1 MFTHPH
7 VVPAPK
13 RIANGNGH
21 ANGNLKPVYAT
32 APIHQYP
39 ALLIKS
45 VRVVS
50 LLFMP
55 NLEVFTG
62 IHTFFIFQFWTACVV
77 FGPLLWTEVRWWSSN
92 GKSTWTHFLLIALI
106 PIIAFVVVNSGMK
119 IPGLEVLLIR

>member
-7 VVPAPK
+7 VVPAPR
-13 RIANGNGH
+13 RIPNGNGH

-50 LLFMP
+50 LSFILDLDVFAD
-55 NLEVFTG
+55 LEFAPFLV
-62 IHTFFIFQFWTACVV
+62 
-77 FGPLLWTEVRWWSSN
+77 LDRLRRLWPFAMDRN
-92 GKSTWTHFLLIALI
+92 
-106 PIIAFVVVNSGMK
+106 PVVVLEWQVDLEPFLADCSHSYTRLRGREFWNSDSWT
-119 IPGLEVLLIR
+119 

>member
-39 ALLIKS
+39 ALLVKS

-50 LLFMP
+50 FSFIP
-55 NLEVFTG
+55 VFTDPEFTPFSCFSSG
-62 IHTFFIFQFWTACVV
+62 QLVSSSV
-77 FGPLLWTEVRWWSSN
+77 LYYGRKSGGGPQMANRLGAITC
-92 GKSTWTHFLLIALI
+92 
-106 PIIAFVVVNSGMK
+106 
-119 IPGLEVLLIR
+119 

>member
-7 VVPAPK
+7 VVPAPR
-13 RIANGNGH
+13 RIPNGNGH

-50 LLFMP
+50 LSFILDLDVFAD
-55 NLEVFTG
+55 LEFAP
-62 IHTFFIFQFWTACVV
+62 FFSFSSGQLASSLALCYGRKSGG
-77 FGPLLWTEVRWWSSN
+77 GPRMASRL
-92 GKSTWTHFLLIALI
+92 GAI
-106 PIIAFVVVNSGMK
+106 PC
-119 IPGLEVLLIR
+119 